1 MPRPL
6 LLVSVFLVSFL
17 IWSLWLLPAAPVISK
32 LDGVA
37 VGGAPLQMSQV
48 QGRLWDGSAHWR
60 WQRQNGRLRWDMD
73 WRGLTPGVQLA
84 LESGSVALD
93 GWLGGGSGRFSAREL
108 TLHMPVAEIA
118 RHLEQGS
125 AEGSVSADIREL
137 DWRDDAFHALE
148 GRLKWS
154 GGRVSWEPAGSAEV
168 PPLDGRLFMEGEAAR
183 AEVTDPEGQQLAEA
197 RIVDGEIT
205 FRVFRAW
212 PMLLGVSG
220 GGQASDVVLEVSQPF
235 PGIEGQGQ

>member
-17 IWSLWLLPAAPVISK
+17 VWSLWLLPAAPVVSK
-32 LDGVA
+32 LDGLR
-37 VGGAPLQMSQV
+37 VGDAPLQLSQV
-48 QGRLWDGSAHWR
+48 QGRLWEGSAHWR
-60 WQRQNGRLRWDMD
+60 WQRQDGRLRWDLD
-73 WRGLTPGVQLA
+73 WRGLTPGVLLA

-93 GWLGGGSGRFSAREL
+93 GWLGGGPGRVSARDF
-108 TLHMPVAEIA
+108 TLEMPVAEIA

-125 AEGSVSADIREL
+125 AEGTVSADIREL
-137 DWRDDAFHALE
+137 DWRGDAFHALE
-148 GRLKWS
+148 GRLKWT
-154 GGRVSWEPAGSAEV
+154 GGRVSWKPDGSAEI
-168 PPLDGRLFMEGEAAR
+168 PPLDGRLFMEGKAAR
-183 AEVTDPEGQQLAEA
+183 GEVTDLEGQQLAEA

-235 PGIEGQGQ
+235 PGIEDQGQ